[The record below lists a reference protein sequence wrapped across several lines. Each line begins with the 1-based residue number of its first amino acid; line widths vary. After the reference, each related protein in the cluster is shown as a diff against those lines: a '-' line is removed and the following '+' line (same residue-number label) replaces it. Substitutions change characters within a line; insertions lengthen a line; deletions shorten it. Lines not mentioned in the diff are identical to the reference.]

1 MAYLSAVVGVQDSSG
16 TRVDS
21 PDALGDY
28 LPIVLKIG
36 ANITPTAAQVGGVSV
51 VTLTGAAGVTSVT
64 GTSPIASSG
73 GATPAISIAAASALG
88 SGSMSVAH
96 WTLLDGA
103 TDAATA
109 STLVKRDASSVTKLS
124 ALATGATPATT
135 GQVRLTDSTI
145 AIRASIVGISGQND
159 RTVIGTIGEG
169 VTLGSGFGSAYAQI
183 LDGGTEGFYVSD
195 PTIVGPSGT
204 YLSVT
209 SAAAALTVPLAMG
222 SNKITGLADGVAAS
236 DAATVGQLGGG
247 ATIVAPSASALLW
260 VLNETFI
267 PFAQTGKAVSLD
279 MTLTGAGELS
289 FAAPLGD
296 GVWLP
301 SGAVTLRTADTT
313 EGEATDWTWHWWGY
327 GAAASADYVGLSK
340 IAVTGSAFAIALQV
354 DAGGADAV
362 LVHRHAGSTAS
373 TTITCPRLKKAMMGG
388 AWHHVALSFDGS
400 VSKRFRI
407 YLDGTLVWTSSAEA
421 AVVDWGDH
429 RGYYVTGT
437 HGIQRITV
445 EPTTLTLAAIRE
457 IATRGLGWVQ

>member
-21 PDALGDY
+21 PDALGTY

-36 ANITPTAAQVGGVSV
+36 ANITPAAAQVGGVSV
-51 VTLTGAAGVTSVT
+51 VTLTGAAGVASVT
-64 GTSPIASSG
+64 GAAPIASSG
-73 GATPAISIAAASALG
+73 GATPSISISAASALG

-159 RTVIGTIGEG
+159 RTVIGTIGED

-247 ATIVAPSASALLW
+247 APSRIVTPNAGALLW
-260 VLNETFI
+260 ALDEAAGPYV
-267 PFAQTGKAVSLD
+267 QTGKLVSLN
-279 MTLTGAGELS
+279 LTASATARSGHI
-289 FAAPLGD
+289 APLGR
-296 GVWLP
+296 GVSLP
-301 SGAVTLRTADTT
+301 TNADALLSDSTAEGETADTT
-313 EGEATDWTWHWWGY
+313 IHWWRRGHRAPQSYWGPLKRGASDWTIGATMNGPTVPQLYYNVGAGPEVVSVDDPDSRLRRSLQDDSWHHYAVRFLSVSNVLSLVLDGTVVY
-327 GAAASADYVGLSK
+327 TSSALAAGLSW
-340 IAVTGSAFAIALQV
+340 TGSGSWYVIEGTYSRLTV
-354 DAGGADAV
+354 EPVHCSDAV
-362 LVHRHAGSTAS
+362 LEEVYR
-373 TTITCPRLKKAMMGG
+373 
-388 AWHHVALSFDGS
+388 
-400 VSKRFRI
+400 
-407 YLDGTLVWTSSAEA
+407 
-421 AVVDWGDH
+421 
-429 RGYYVTGT
+429 RGV
-437 HGIQRITV
+437 
-445 EPTTLTLAAIRE
+445 
-457 IATRGLGWVQ
+457 GWYP